1 MNIFVMRHG
10 QAECLAPS
18 DRQRKLTHFGINQAR
33 QQGLWLKSQNI
44 HFDYALVSPYD
55 RAQETFAAV
64 SMALKVQIK
73 HENWDA
79 LTPHGCT
86 DLVLDYL
93 PLLEEQGVKNLLIVS
108 HLPLVGFLV
117 YDLCHTRHLIRFSP
131 ATIAQ
136 INWDGNKGIFIQSK
150 EPH

>member
-18 DRQRKLTHFGINQAR
+18 DRQRKLTPFGINQAR

-44 HFDYALVSPYD
+44 HFDYALVSPYI
-55 RAQETFAAV
+55 RAQETFTEINHIFNNK
-64 SMALKVQIK
+64 LKY
-73 HENWDA
+73 ENWDA
-79 LTPHGCT
+79 ITPHGRT
-86 DLVLDYL
+86 DLVIDYL
-93 PLLEEQGVKNLLIVS
+93 PLLKEQGVNNLLIIS

-136 INWDGNKGIFIQSK
+136 INWDENKGIFIQSK